1 MRNLWRADFYRLR
14 RDKLFHLLLAL
25 MALLGAALP
34 VIHAL
39 DRLKNQVV
47 WTPDDSCLT
56 FVFAV
61 PVLSALLTA
70 LFVGSE
76 YSDGTLRNR
85 LIVGHRRSHIYLANA
100 AVCGAA
106 SVMLS
111 AAYIVPH
118 TILGLLL
125 LGGFETAWSSLLI
138 YTGLSLTAGLAFT
151 ACFVLIAMLCRSKA
165 YTAAACLLLT
175 FALLFSGIH
184 IVSALNEPEYYSAY
198 SYTENGE
205 TVSEDQTKNPNH
217 LSGVKRDIYAFLYD
231 FDPGGQVI
239 QLANMKAEHSARLA
253 LYDGLILMLTVGC
266 GMLVFRRKD
275 LK

>member
-1 MRNLWRADFYRLR
+1 MRNLWHADFYRLR

-25 MALLGAALP
+25 MALFGAALP

-39 DRLKNQVV
+39 DRWKNQTA

-56 FVFAV
+56 YVFAV

-106 SVMLS
+106 NVMLS

-118 TILGLLL
+118 TILGVLL
-125 LGGFETAWSSLLI
+125 LGRFETAWQNLLVC
-138 YTGLSLTAGLAFT
+138 TGLSLTAGFAFT

-165 YTAAACLLLT
+165 YTTAACLLLT

-205 TVSEDQTKNPNH
+205 TISEDQTKNPNH

-239 QLANMKAEHSARLA
+239 QLANMKAEHPARLA
-253 LYDGLILMLTVGC
+253 LYDGLILILTVGC